1 MSIGT
6 ETMEKF
12 YQAEQHNCSDFE
24 TKCLNHS
31 NSTDEDITI
40 FVQAG
45 KRVQQNTKYMK
56 LKRKDS
62 NKHIINAEN
71 STRFKVDKNDKF
83 KVKTKR
89 KRRCCP
95 TTTIAFCFCWC
106 LLVLITF
113 ITLLKFTKPGS
124 FALTKGG
131 HAHQFT
137 DKVLPQEDKN
147 LIRSCEDFKV
157 ATVWTS
163 KYSGML
169 SESAMRTVDVNQ
181 DGTDDII
188 IGFTA
193 DASEMGNTTSLCS
206 AKNETYPCGSGA
218 MAMDGKSGKELWVHY
233 IGQGVYG
240 INCNGDIT
248 FDGIPDCLLGGRA
261 GAFVAV
267 DGRTGA
273 KLWSFKHQPI
283 YSDKMN
289 LYTAQFVQD
298 LDNDGVMEVL
308 QTHGGDIYK

>member
-1 MSIGT
+1 MSIAT
-6 ETMEKF
+6 ETLEKF

-31 NSTDEDITI
+31 NSTDDDATI

-45 KRVQQNTKYMK
+45 KRVQQNSKYMK

-62 NKHIINAEN
+62 NRHIINAER
-71 STRFKVDKNDKF
+71 STRCDKF

-113 ITLLKFTKPGS
+113 VTLLKFTKPGN
-124 FALTKGG
+124 FALTKRS
-131 HAHQFT
+131 HAHQLV
-137 DKVLPQEDKN
+137 DKVLPHEAKN
-147 LIRSCEDFKV
+147 LSRSCEDFNV

-163 KYSGML
+163 KYHGML
-169 SESAMRTVDVNQ
+169 SESAMRAVDVNQ
-181 DGTDDII
+181 DGIDDII

-193 DASEMGNTTSLCS
+193 DANEMGNTTSLCS
-206 AKNETYPCGSGA
+206 SKNETYPCTSGA
-218 MAMDGKSGKELWVHY
+218 MAIDGKSGKELWVHY
-233 IGQGVYG
+233 TGQGGVYG

-248 FDGIPDCLLGGRA
+248 FDGIPDCLLGGR
-261 GAFVAV
+261 GGTFVAV
-267 DGRTGA
+267 DGRTGIN
-273 KLWSFKHQPI
+273 LWSFKDQPI
-283 YSDKMN
+283 YTDKMN
-289 LYTAQFVQD
+289 LYTAQFIQD

-308 QTHGGDIYK
+308 QTQGGDIYK